1 MDKTIRNKAY
11 HPTKKAVQHGKKA
24 VREKASWIDKL
35 ARIGYAAK
43 GTVYS
48 AIGLLALLAAAG
60 YGGEV
65 TDKQGALAAIGSQ
78 PLGGLFLFI
87 LTVGLTGYLLWCIV
101 QAFVDTDGEGNS
113 WKGIAA
119 RIGTLAGGVVYGAL
133 AFTAFQTM
141 NHSAQSAGGKEQ
153 SMTAMLLQK
162 PFGATLVAAAG
173 AAVAGYGLYQIIK
186 AYKVSFTKRFKKNEM
201 SAAVYRNAV
210 RISRFGIAA
219 RGVVFGLVAFFLIR
233 TAVLSDP
240 SQTKGVDEALAEL
253 AKQPFGNW
261 LLGAAALGL
270 LAYGLYL
277 FVLARYRKT
286 IANHR

>member
-1 MDKTIRNKAY
+1 MDKTFRNKAY
-11 HPTKKAVQHGKKA
+11 HPTKNAVQHGKKA

-48 AIGLLALLAAAG
+48 AIGVLALLAAAG

-65 TDKQGALAAIGSQ
+65 TDKKGALAAIGSQ

-87 LTVGLTGYLLWCIV
+87 LAVGLTGYLLWCIV
-101 QAFVDTDGEGNS
+101 QAFVDTDGEGNG

-119 RIGTLAGGVVYGAL
+119 RIGTLAGGVVYGVL
-133 AFTAFQTM
+133 AITAFQTM
-141 NHSAQSAGGKEQ
+141 NHSEQSAGGQEQ
-153 SMTAMLLQK
+153 SMTALLLQK

-186 AYKVSFTKRFKKNEM
+186 AYKVSFTKRFKKNEI

-210 RISRFGIAA
+210 RISRFGLAA

-240 SQTKGVDEALAEL
+240 SETKGVDEALAEL

-286 IANHR
+286 IAHHR